1 MTERRPHW
9 DDDLIDA
16 VFRIMDNY
24 AAEVWRRVVDH
35 GTPTFDIIAA
45 VENWQMRQDIAG
57 DWGTVAWSVR
67 MYNHWVTAEATEA
80 RVRELHRPSRSTIW
94 SHDLQQAIT
103 VTTCQQC
110 GSDPYPCPTI
120 KALDGEK

>member
-1 MTERRPHW
+1 MIDADMTEMDVVEIALTTAERLGQHALTWKRR
-9 DDDLIDA
+9 L
-16 VFRIMDNY
+16 
-24 AAEVWRRVVDH
+24 
-35 GTPTFDIIAA
+35 
-45 VENWQMRQDIAG
+45 VE
-57 DWGTVAWSVR
+57 
-67 MYNHWVTAEATEA
+67 AEATIQ

-120 KALDGEK
+120 KALDEGDSE